1 MSTAAATKYQNIA
14 VTQLFEWLSKNP
26 NRSRQLAPIVIQ
38 PPKEATR
45 GNRMDALGLDT
56 YSAVPMNPSSIL
68 GIFHW
73 IADPLYEIALPTIRA
88 TMLREF
94 ATALQEKTDT
104 LQGTSL
110 ARKRK
115 RLHDWIGAVAGGSQI
130 KDDDWLDFYS
140 ALATLQGVQ
149 MILIRRETTE
159 EGEEVTGTGFKGE
172 ISFATDPTIW
182 SAAEPIYIADY
193 RARWLAVT
201 DDDETSALNFGS
213 WLCDRECAG
222 WQINWPEATG
232 TKESIVEELRTTP
245 TWQASDS
252 KLKKDILAAR
262 LGKVRTLAAIRGDN

>member
-1 MSTAAATKYQNIA
+1 MAAQQKYQNIA
-14 VTQLFEWLSKNP
+14 VSQLFDWLSKNP

-38 PPKEATR
+38 PPKEATK
-45 GNRMDALGLDT
+45 GNRLTSLGLDS

-73 IADPLYEIALPTIRA
+73 ITDPLYELALPTIRA

-115 RLHDWIGAVAGGSQI
+115 RLHDWIGAVAGGGQI
-130 KDDDWLDFYS
+130 KEDDWEEFYG
-140 ALATLQGVQ
+140 ALATLQGIQ

-159 EGEEVTGTGFKGE
+159 EGEEVTGGTGFKGE
-172 ISFATDPTIW
+172 ISFANDPTIW
-182 SAAEPIYIADY
+182 SADQPIYIADY
-193 RARWLAVT
+193 RARWLAVI
-201 DDDETSALNFGS
+201 DDGAEPPNFGS
-213 WLCDRECAG
+213 WLGEREVAG
-222 WQINWPEATG
+222 WQINWPEAAG

-245 TWQASDS
+245 TWQGSDS

-262 LGKVRTLAAIRGDN
+262 LGKLRTLAAIRG